1 MYHRSVSYTHLDVYK
16 RQDTNRV
23 ETNIYPFAKT
33 DEGKELC
40 GMVSKTIKEMKADG
54 TLKKL
59 SEKWFDTDITVQP
72 ENTEVLEL
80 SLIHI

>member
-1 MYHRSVSYTHLDVYK
+1 MNK
-16 RQDTNRV
+16 KAIGDTNRV

-72 ENTEVLEL
+72 ENTEVLE
-80 SLIHI
+80 